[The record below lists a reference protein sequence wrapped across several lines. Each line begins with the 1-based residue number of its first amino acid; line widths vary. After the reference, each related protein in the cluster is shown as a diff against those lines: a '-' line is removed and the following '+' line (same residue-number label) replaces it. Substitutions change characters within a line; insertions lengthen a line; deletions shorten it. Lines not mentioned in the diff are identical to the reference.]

1 MMNPTVSSKK
11 LAQSM
16 LDYKRSIAS
25 NGAAGGGGGGF
36 SGGAFDSGGDLE
48 AARPENNLQDTWVW
62 NGRPD
67 WRQIFLQMKGQAV
80 DPDVR
85 AGSTIP
91 RTWLY

>member
-16 LDYKRSIAS
+16 LDYKQSIAS
-25 NGAAGGGGGGF
+25 NGAAKGGGGGF
-36 SGGAFDSGGDLE
+36 SGGDLE

-91 RTWLY
+91 CTWLY

>member
-16 LDYKRSIAS
+16 LDYKQSIAS

-36 SGGAFDSGGDLE
+36 SGGDLE

-91 RTWLY
+91 CTWLY